1 MDSPASLRVQ
11 VVADDPLV
19 RQARWAA
26 LDGLSAGVEP
36 VGRGAES
43 PADVILWDLGV
54 SPEGPLEALRKA
66 SAGPPVLALAADA
79 RAGERALQAQARG
92 ALHRD
97 RTADD
102 VLLGLRAVAAGLTVA
117 EPGWLQPAAEKT
129 PEALL
134 EPLTAREQ
142 EVLPLL
148 AEGLSNKAIAA
159 QLQISEHTAK
169 FHVNAV
175 LTKLGAQNRVEAVV
189 RAARMGLLSL

>member
-1 MDSPASLRVQ
+1 
-11 VVADDPLV
+11 
-19 RQARWAA
+19 
-26 LDGLSAGVEP
+26 
-36 VGRGAES
+36 
-43 PADVILWDLGV
+43 
-54 SPEGPLEALRKA
+54 
-66 SAGPPVLALAADA
+66 
-79 RAGERALQAQARG
+79 
-92 ALHRD
+92 
-97 RTADD
+97 
-102 VLLGLRAVAAGLTVA
+102 VAAGLTVA

-189 RAARMGLLSL
+189 RAARIGLLSL